1 MYRENDKIIQNNE
14 QYIGSSSILYLNEN
28 YISTNKE
35 NKIETTN
42 MLKKENFLPVDYQ
55 GNETLYSRILVLFL
69 EIKKELKKAPLYI
82 I

>member
-1 MYRENDKIIQNNE
+1 
-14 QYIGSSSILYLNEN
+14 
-28 YISTNKE
+28 
-35 NKIETTN
+35 

>member
-28 YISTNKE
+28 YISANKE

-42 MLKKENFLPVDYQ
+42 MLNKENFLLVDYQ

-69 EIKKELKKAPLYI
+69 EIKKELKKLLYT
-82 I
+82 